1 MRDDANPS
9 TEGDVSSEIDI
20 THQTRTSR
28 VEEGIGAN
36 DTSEGFNMDTHI
48 HNKGSIP
55 TRRGLST
62 VFNCLVCQP
71 VRHDRR
77 LSYIADKKS
86 NI

>member
-36 DTSEGFNMDTHI
+36 DTSEGFNMDTH
-48 HNKGSIP
+48 NNTGSIP
-55 TRRGLST
+55 RIGHEERTIDGIQL
-62 VFNCLVCQP
+62 P
-71 VRHDRR
+71 R
-77 LSYIADKKS
+77 LSAS
-86 NI
+86 QT